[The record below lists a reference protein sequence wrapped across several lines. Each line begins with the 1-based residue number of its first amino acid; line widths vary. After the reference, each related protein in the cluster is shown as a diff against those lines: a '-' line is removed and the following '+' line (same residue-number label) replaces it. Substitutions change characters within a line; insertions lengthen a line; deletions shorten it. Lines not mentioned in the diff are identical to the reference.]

1 MAIVWSWAV
10 TPVRSHP
17 PLVLSVL
24 CTIWVPLCWL
34 YHGIW
39 CLYSLP
45 CGFLVP
51 LYILWIPQYHV
62 GYVPLS
68 LLCTMRSW
76 WNGVWGMFHSG
87 DQQCLL
93 EKWKCPLLSQ
103 SSIWVHVDDVL
114 HTIPRTWICVWIYN
128 DDTLP
133 FNGGVGTYISGGLS
147 DKLLWGWVGGC
158 GAHRNALRMQA
169 YEHRCTR
176 TDIIHASIRV
186 YTGIAHAKLRVTDCP
201 AYVSVYIR
209 LSVTICVCT
218 SGTACGT
225 ACGTYHRRWVGI
237 GVNLSL
243 KCALYHGTSML
254 SWWQLG
260 IMQVFCINI
269 QHH

>member
-17 PLVLSVL
+17 SQVLSIL

-68 LLCTMRSW
+68 LLCTLYNAILMK
-76 WNGVWGMFHSG
+76 GVRGMFHSG

-147 DKLLWGWVGGC
+147 DKLLWGWRPSSGGVRLHIDESI
-158 GAHRNALRMQA
+158 A
-169 YEHRCTR
+169 
-176 TDIIHASIRV
+176 HASIWAYGH
-186 YTGIAHAKLRVTDCP
+186 YTCQYEHVGALRIQNCKCLTALHVW
-201 AYVSVYIR
+201 IR
-209 LSVTICVCT
+209 LAVSIGVCT
-218 SGTACGT
+218 FGTACDT
-225 ACGTYHRRWVGI
+225 
-237 GVNLSL
+237 
-243 KCALYHGTSML
+243 
-254 SWWQLG
+254 LG
-260 IMQVFCINI
+260 CLEMGWKFCICLGA
-269 QHH
+269 

>member
-1 MAIVWSWAV
+1 MVIVWSWAV

-17 PLVLSVL
+17 SQVLSIL

-103 SSIWVHVDDVL
+103 ASIWVHVEVVL
-114 HTIPRTWICVWIYN
+114 HTMPRTWICVWIYN

-158 GAHRNALRMQA
+158 GAQRRENYACKHMSIRVHVRTLYMRVYEHIRALRMRN
-169 YEHRCTR
+169 YE
-176 TDIIHASIRV
+176 S
-186 YTGIAHAKLRVTDCP
+186 P
-201 AYVSVYIR
+201 
-209 LSVTICVCT
+209 
-218 SGTACGT
+218 TAL
-225 ACGTYHRRWVGI
+225 H
-237 GVNLSL
+237 
-243 KCALYHGTSML
+243 M
-254 SWWQLG
+254 
-260 IMQVFCINI
+260 
-269 QHH
+269 